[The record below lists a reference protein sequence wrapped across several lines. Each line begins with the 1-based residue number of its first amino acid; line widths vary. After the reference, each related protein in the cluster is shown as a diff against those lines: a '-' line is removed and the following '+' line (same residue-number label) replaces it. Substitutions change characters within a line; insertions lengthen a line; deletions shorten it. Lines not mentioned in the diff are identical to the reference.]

1 MDKQP
6 QELGPFVRLFKSHAK
21 RMLVGILLGLVAI
34 GSAVGLLSLAGWF
47 LTAAAIAGMS
57 AAGPWQFNFFL
68 PSIGVRLFAF
78 SRTLARYGERVVNH
92 DTTFRILESLRVWFY
107 RHIEPLAPARLF
119 RYRSGDILNRL
130 VEDID
135 TLDNLFVRVLSPSAA
150 ALAVSVLLFVF
161 LWLFDPIIAVC
172 ALAFLAVAG
181 CLVPFAAV
189 SLGAQT
195 GRRLGRQSA
204 MLRVRI
210 VEALQGMPELLVY
223 GAQARHLES
232 IRQDSDGLMASQR
245 RMSHITGLATAS
257 ITLISGLAVTSVLYL
272 GLDHIDLAA
281 EYGGA
286 QFALVTLAVMASYEA
301 VWSLPTAFQF
311 LGRTREAGR
320 RLMEIVT
327 SEPAVRYP
335 EQPRPLPERY
345 GLTFENV
352 RFRYDEHAPPALDS
366 LSFQVAP
373 GSRVAVLGTTG
384 SGKTTLVNL
393 LARFWE
399 PTSGRICID
408 DVDIGA
414 LSVSDL
420 RRSVSLV
427 SQQAHI
433 FSTSLRDNLLMARA
447 DATEADLREALAAVQ
462 LLSFVDGLPDGL
474 DTWVGEAGKRL
485 SGGQVR
491 RLAVARAFI
500 HDAPIWVLDEP
511 TEGLDRVT
519 ERQLMRAIMERTP
532 GKTVV
537 FITHRMIDIHRMD
550 ACILIDKGRIVAEG
564 RHTALISDN
573 SRYRRFWGYPPM
585 ERPPAGKIEQTPSSD
600 E

>member
-1 MDKQP
+1 MDNRP
-6 QELGPFVRLFKSHAK
+6 QELGPFVRLFKSHGK
-21 RMLVGILLGLVAI
+21 RMLVGVLLGLVAI

-47 LTAAAIAGMS
+47 LTAAAIAGLS

-107 RHIEPLAPARLF
+107 RHIEPLAPACLS

-150 ALAVSVLLFVF
+150 ALAMSVLLFVF
-161 LWLFDPIIAVC
+161 LWLFNPIIAVC
-172 ALAFLAVAG
+172 ALAFLAIAG
-181 CLVPFAAV
+181 FLVPFAAV

-210 VEALQGMPELLVY
+210 VEALQGLPELLVY
-223 GAQARHLES
+223 GVQAQHLES

-245 RMSHITGLATAS
+245 RMSHITGLTTAA
-257 ITLISGLAVTSVLYL
+257 ITLISGLAVTFVLYL
-272 GLDHIDLAA
+272 GLGHIDMAA

-286 QFALVTLAVMASYEA
+286 VLALVTLAVMASYEA
-301 VWSLPTAFQF
+301 VWPLPTAFQF

-320 RLMEIVT
+320 RLIEIVA
-327 SEPAVRYP
+327 SELAVHYP
-335 EQPRPLPERY
+335 EKSRSLPERC

-352 RFRYDEHAPPALDS
+352 QFRYDEQAPPALDN
-366 LSFQVAP
+366 LSFEVAA
-373 GSRVAVLGTTG
+373 GNRVAVLGTTG

-393 LARFWE
+393 LVRFWQ

-408 DVDIGA
+408 GLDIGT
-414 LSVSDL
+414 LSAADL
-420 RRSVSLV
+420 RRSVSVV

-433 FSTSLRDNLLMARA
+433 FSTSLRDNLRMARA
-447 DATEADLREALAAVQ
+447 DATEIDLREALAAAQ
-462 LLSFVDGLPDGL
+462 LLPFVDSLPDGL

-485 SGGQVR
+485 SGGQAR
-491 RLAVARAFI
+491 RLAVARAFV

-519 ERQLMRAIMERTP
+519 ERQLMQAIMERTA

-537 FITHRMIDIHRMD
+537 FITHRMVDIKRMD
-550 ACILIDKGRIVAEG
+550 EAILIDNGRIVAQG
-564 RHTALISDN
+564 HHTALISDN
-573 SRYRRFWGYPPM
+573 ARYRRFWGGHPPM
-585 ERPPAGKIEQTPSSD
+585 EHPPATSKPE
-600 E
+600 